1 MGGKS
6 NSTASS
12 TSSQYYDSRSV
23 VDAGGGIVG
32 NGNSWDQSQTFVDA
46 TQHLTSSTDNSIRME
61 DRADRRVDNS
71 IRMDDRSDRRV
82 DNSQRFD
89 DRSDRRVDN
98 SVHDSSDRR
107 VDNSIRMDDRSD
119 RRVNISTSDGAFD
132 VVQRMADQVGK
143 MGQAQTEAA
152 RDIALKGAGAGD
164 EALKFARRS
173 QEDAASFNT
182 RAADRSFD
190 LAGQAQ
196 KFAQNASDSALS
208 FTKGTFDDVMA
219 MAQGVVKQAGA
230 NAASAA
236 DVAKGAYD
244 SAASTAQGNKT
255 LIYVAIGAVVLV
267 GGLVALKA

>member
-61 DRADRRVDNS
+61 DRA
-71 IRMDDRSDRRV
+71 
-82 DNSQRFD
+82 
-89 DRSDRRVDN
+89 
-98 SVHDSSDRR
+98 DRR